1 MSSPTRMTGNISI
14 EHNVNFIVKIVII
27 KTVHTFCIM
36 LQQHDPE
43 GAPDLKIACNYEWK
57 M

>member
-1 MSSPTRMTGNISI
+1 MMGNISI

-27 KTVHTFCIM
+27 KTVHAFCIM

-43 GAPDLKIACNYEWK
+43 GALDLKIACNYEWK